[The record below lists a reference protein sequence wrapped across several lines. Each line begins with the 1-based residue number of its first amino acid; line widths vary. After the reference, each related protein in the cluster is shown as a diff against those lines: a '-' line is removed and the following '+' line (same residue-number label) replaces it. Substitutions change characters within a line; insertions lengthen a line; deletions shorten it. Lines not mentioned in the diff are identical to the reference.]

1 MRNIKSTA
9 FFLVTLFLLLSTAT
23 HAAEKKPA
31 WLQTDVLKSAIAINM
46 TAEQQPKFQGA
57 ITVYLT
63 DFQKSFKKI
72 LRGSDATGIKRKV
85 KRMNN
90 SLKKKMDSAMAEFL
104 SEEQMQKYAIYR
116 DTLSSAMRL

>member
-46 TAEQQPKFQGA
+46 TAEQQPKFQAA

-116 DTLSSAMRL
+116 DTLSNAMRL